1 MLNKNVNH
9 VLSGSWHQWGGEDIK
24 KWCRRVNVRKYY
36 VLMNENGKV
45 RPAETIPGMGGERI
59 KENDVRYEVNYD
71 VL

>member
-1 MLNKNVNH
+1 
-9 VLSGSWHQWGGEDIK
+9 
-24 KWCRRVNVRKYY
+24 
-36 VLMNENGKV
+36 MNENGKV